1 MWVQIIII
9 VFVQVLSLIG
19 IVQFLVE
26 LASRYGCGHDWEVA
40 ARPKL
45 LQVLAISHVR
55 TNLQT

>member
-19 IVQFLVE
+19 IVQFLAE

-45 LQVLAISHVR
+45 LQI
-55 TNLQT
+55 